1 MEEGNYM
8 MTRLSPWH
16 TLPQFRELTSEK
28 WEQTSPGAEDW
39 MYLEQSRWC
48 WSDNCMIDFKMTDRV
63 DCAISVCSLFC
74 PLIHP
79 WNFPLKATT
88 HWWSVESW
96 SLATGP
102 PSPQVAVLWDKAIFL
117 STNFASWV
125 LVLEQWAVRLHFWYE
140 YSYIFIINYME
151 DMEKYLSLH
160 NIIIVCLPDQM
171 GRGMKWSPQR
181 ALLSNEKF

>member
-102 PSPQVAVLWDKAIFL
+102 PSPQVAVLWNKAIFPFHKL
-117 STNFASWV
+117 
-125 LVLEQWAVRLHFWYE
+125 
-140 YSYIFIINYME
+140 
-151 DMEKYLSLH
+151 
-160 NIIIVCLPDQM
+160 C
-171 GRGMKWSPQR
+171 
-181 ALLSNEKF
+181 LLSIGFGAVSSQTPLLVWIQLHIYYKLHGRYGEIS